1 MVSPIEVIANT
12 SIPAR
17 FAQIVK
23 AIPDGIA
30 LMDGMETLTYA
41 CLNQRANQV
50 AHLLRQ
56 FSIHGNSPVVILC
69 VSTQSSLIALL
80 GVWKLG
86 RLAVILDPA
95 TASVERNAILTKVG
109 CSLILCD
116 DEGEDTLVSSD
127 KKSEI
132 TTVNVEKET
141 TSLPVNDLR
150 LDISPDAN
158 AVLLLTS
165 GSTGQ
170 PKGVIRTHR
179 VLQFHALCECA
190 RMGVVYGEVLT
201 SFYPMHHAA
210 ALNDLLRALLSG
222 ATLALYD
229 LPKYGVYP
237 LARWLVETQAAALR
251 MQTPTLRAFLDTLP
265 DGFTFPALR
274 YVRPSSRT
282 LRTDVERLF
291 SHLPP
296 HAVIGHTL
304 GSTETGQIAGW
315 VFDRTTVWEGE
326 VLPIGYPLD
335 GMEITLRDDDDAIV
349 EGQGVGVLEVRSV
362 YLAQGYWG
370 SPAHEAN
377 AFQTDPHD
385 SRYRIVRT
393 SDRLR
398 RRADGMLEWVGRV
411 DKRIKVNGLNVDTAQ
426 VEWALHDIELVS
438 QAVVE
443 IQEGADTGLIAY
455 IVPRSEE
462 CSLSYLRQ
470 QLSRRLPG
478 YAIPLRLILL
488 PELPLLSS
496 GKIDRKSLP
505 APDTG
510 RPLLA
515 TPFVPPSTRFEFML
529 AAIWFAVL
537 GLDAIG
543 IHDPFLELG
552 GNSLQAM
559 RIAARVT
566 EEFGV
571 EIPLAELFA
580 TSTVAEMALAITSH
594 LAAASLSEQF
604 SLDQE
609 IGVQFFATD
618 S

>member
-1 MVSPIEVIANT
+1 MGSPLEVIANT

-17 FAQIVK
+17 FAQIVQ

-30 LMDGMETLTYA
+30 VMDGTDRMTYA
-41 CLNQRANQV
+41 CLNQRTNQV

-56 FSIHGNSPVVILC
+56 FSIQGNSPVAIFC

-80 GVWKLG
+80 GIWKLG
-86 RLAVILDPA
+86 RLAVILDLA
-95 TASVERNAILTKVG
+95 TAPAERHAILTKVG

-116 DEGEDTLVSSD
+116 DEGRDAISSD
-127 KKSEI
+127 RMSAI
-132 TTVNVEKET
+132 TTLNVERDT
-141 TSLPVNDLR
+141 TSLPVNDLG

-170 PKGVIRTHR
+170 PKGIIRNQR
-179 VLQFHALCECA
+179 MLLFHVLCECE

-229 LPKYGVYP
+229 LPKYGVHP

-265 DGFTFPALR
+265 EGFTFPQLR

-326 VLPIGYPLD
+326 VVPVGSPLD
-335 GMEITLRDDDDAIV
+335 GMEVTLRSDDDEII
-349 EGQGVGVLEVRSV
+349 EGEGVGVLEVRSA
-362 YLAQGYWG
+362 YLAQGYWSLSTG
-370 SPAHEAN
+370 ELS
-377 AFQTDPHD
+377 AFQTDPLD
-385 SRYRIVRT
+385 SRYRLLRT

-411 DKRIKVNGLNVDTAQ
+411 DKRVKMRGLNVDTAH

-443 IQEGADTGLIAY
+443 ISEEADTGLIAY
-455 IVPRSEE
+455 IVPRSQE
-462 CSLSYLRQ
+462 CSISYLREQ
-470 QLSRRLPG
+470 MSRRLPG
-478 YAIPLRLILL
+478 YAIPLKLIFL
-488 PELPLLSS
+488 PEMPLLSS

-505 APDTG
+505 PPGTG

-515 TPFVPPSTRFEFML
+515 TSFVPPSTRFESIL
-529 AAIWFAVL
+529 AAIWSAVL

-543 IHDPFLELG
+543 IYDPFLDLG

-559 RIAARVT
+559 RIAARVA

-571 EIPLAELFA
+571 EIPLAELFVA
-580 TSTVAEMALAITSH
+580 STVAETALLLIQQLTTQVAAVEFERVLEAIEV
-594 LAAASLSEQF
+594 L
-604 SLDQE
+604 
-609 IGVQFFATD
+609 
-618 S
+618 